1 MRNARRRL
9 RPHVSAELEAAASAR
24 RAGDVAEAWRRLER
38 AHILSQPS
46 AWLHTRVHW
55 AMLVLAVRRFD
66 VRELAGQLMRLA
78 VAGLGSAVGRYPRGN
93 TGRARVSISEPMP
106 IADDL
111 AAILASV
118 DRNRRAE
125 IAV

>member
-78 VAGLGSAVGRYPRGN
+78 VAGVGSAVGRYPRGN

>member
-1 MRNARRRL
+1 
-9 RPHVSAELEAAASAR
+9 
-24 RAGDVAEAWRRLER
+24 
-38 AHILSQPS
+38 
-46 AWLHTRVHW
+46 
-55 AMLVLAVRRFD
+55 MLVLAVRRFD

-78 VAGLGSAVGRYPRGN
+78 VAGVGSAVGRYPRGN